1 MIRDHVSFPPL
12 PLPLLLPYD
21 IYESI
26 GRKSKVERQDSID
39 GVRTA
44 GGEGE
49 RDTDDGSLIGSV
61 GRFFSL
67 SKLP

>member
-21 IYESI
+21 LYESI

-49 RDTDDGSLIGSV
+49 GHRRWIVDWIGGTILLSL
-61 GRFFSL
+61 
-67 SKLP
+67 

>member
-12 PLPLLLPYD
+12 PLPLLPYD
-21 IYESI
+21 LYESI

-44 GGEGE
+44 GRRRG

>member
-12 PLPLLLPYD
+12 PLPLLPYD
-21 IYESI
+21 LYESI

-44 GGEGE
+44 GGEEGH
-49 RDTDDGSLIGSV
+49 RRWIVDWIGGTILLSL
-61 GRFFSL
+61 
-67 SKLP
+67 